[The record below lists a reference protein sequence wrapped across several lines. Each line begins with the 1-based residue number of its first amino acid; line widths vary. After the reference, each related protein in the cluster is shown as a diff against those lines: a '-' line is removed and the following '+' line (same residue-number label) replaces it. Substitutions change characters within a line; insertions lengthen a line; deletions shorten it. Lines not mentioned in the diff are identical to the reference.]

1 MHRAVALLRGIN
13 VGGHRVAM
21 ADLRRHFEALGLAHV
36 ATFIASGNV
45 IFDLPAGNPAAL
57 ERRIEK
63 HLEKALGFAVPTYI
77 RTVDELREAVDA
89 VPFPK
94 VLATDSLYVNFLRTE
109 PDEAARR
116 AILALVHRFAGGFH
130 QRARL
135 AEQLRRVLFRPG
147 AFRRADRLARVAHL
161 LQGHARAAAQQWS
174 GAERHQQ
181 ERQCESADELHDEVR
196 RCDDRNN
203 CTLYRQGSRT

>member
-1 MHRAVALLRGIN
+1 MQRAVALLRGIN

-21 ADLRRHFEALGLAHV
+21 ADLRHHFEALGLARV

-116 AILALVHRFAGGFH
+116 AILALESPVDKFGFRGRELYWLCH
-130 QRARL
+130 GKISEVSTAWP
-135 AEQLRRVLFRPG
+135 QL
-147 AFRRADRLARVAHL
+147 DKLARTGKGADGTSRNITTVRKL
-161 LQGHARAAAQQWS
+161 IEAA
-174 GAERHQQ
+174 
-181 ERQCESADELHDEVR
+181 
-196 RCDDRNN
+196 
-203 CTLYRQGSRT
+203 SR